1 MRDPGLSF
9 RLSQRSRRSGLMIGL
24 SMVLTI
30 AVLVATFALLYA
42 WLDPF
47 TTDFVTKKQPTVV
60 VKQEQI
66 QARNVADQAATKAPP
81 AAVAAPTKTTATST
95 PAPSPT
101 ATAAISQITPTS
113 QAFKPDYQIRGD
125 QGINL
130 RSQPTTDSD
139 IVTTLSPST
148 PLQYLNQQQPTE
160 NPDQDGPSWMKF
172 RTEDG
177 EVGWV
182 RKIDVDQ
189 YSQ

>member
-24 SMVLTI
+24 TMALAI
-30 AVLVATFALLYA
+30 AVLVATFAIIYA

-60 VKQEQI
+60 IKQEQI
-66 QARNVADQAATKAPP
+66 QARSAAQAAATNAPPAAAVAEPTKAPP
-81 AAVAAPTKTTATST
+81 ST
-95 PAPSPT
+95 PAPTPT
-101 ATAAISQITPTS
+101 ATAAITQITPTS
-113 QAFKPDYQIRGD
+113 AAFKPDYQIRGD

-130 RSQPTTDSD
+130 RAEPTTDSD
-139 IVTTLSPST
+139 IVTTLSPAT
-148 PLQYLNQQQPTE
+148 PLQYLNQQQPTA

-172 RTEDG
+172 RTENGD
-177 EVGWV
+177 VGWV